1 MGDVA
6 ARDLARWRL
15 HTQRLSGAP
24 AEGPVELVSHLL
36 AVQAENPSQA
46 AWAVATRCPPITEA
60 ELGALFDR
68 GDILRTHVLRPTWHF
83 VLPDDIVWLTEV
95 TAPRVRKATAQNQ
108 RVQGLDD
115 ATLHASIDAMVAS
128 IAAEGPLTRRQL
140 RDRLHDAG
148 LPTAGPVLSIAA
160 ATAEAS
166 AVICSGPRLD
176 GEHTYALVADRAPT
190 ARRLDRD
197 VALAELARRYITG
210 HGPATDRDLAYWA
223 SLTLGDARAG
233 LSAVSDELSTFV
245 SDDRTYWYVRD
256 TEPASL
262 DCGSAHLLQILDEIY
277 RGYQH
282 SRWALDADER
292 LSRRR
297 EPSAGMA
304 LLDGQVAAT
313 MTRRIADTVTF
324 ELRPYRP
331 ITRIEHEAL
340 TAVTHRYGE
349 FLERPARLVVQP

>member
-24 AEGPVELVSHLL
+24 AEGPVEVVSHLL

-46 AWAVATRCPPITEA
+46 AWAVAARCAPITEA
-60 ELGALFDR
+60 ELGAIFDR

-83 VLPDDIVWLTEV
+83 VLPDDIVWLTSV
-95 TAPRVRKATAQNQ
+95 TAPRVRKAHAQNQ
-108 RVQGLDD
+108 RD
-115 ATLHASIDAMVAS
+115 TH
-128 IAAEGPLTRRQL
+128 
-140 RDRLHDAG
+140 
-148 LPTAGPVLSIAA
+148 
-160 ATAEAS
+160 
-166 AVICSGPRLD
+166 
-176 GEHTYALVADRAPT
+176 ALVADRAPT

-197 VALAELARRYITG
+197 AALAELARRYITG
-210 HGPATDRDLAYWA
+210 HGPATERDLAYWE
-223 SLTLGDARAG
+223 SLSLGDARAG
-233 LSAVSDELSTFV
+233 LRAVSGELSTFV
-245 SDDRTYWYVRD
+245 SDDRTYWYVHD

-262 DCGSAHLLQILDEIY
+262 DAGSAHLLQILDEIY
-277 RGYQH
+277 RGYQD

-324 ELRPYRP
+324 ELRLYRP
-331 ITRIEHEAL
+331 ITRIEDEAL
-340 TAVTHRYGE
+340 AAVTHRYGE
-349 FLERPARLVVQP
+349 FLERPARLAIQP